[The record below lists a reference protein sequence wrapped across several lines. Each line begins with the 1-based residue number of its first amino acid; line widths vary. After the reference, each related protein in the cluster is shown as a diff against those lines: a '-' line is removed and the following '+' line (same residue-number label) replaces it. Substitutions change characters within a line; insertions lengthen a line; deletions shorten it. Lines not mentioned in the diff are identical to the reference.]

1 MENIKEFDFNSA
13 LNELEKISKTFT
25 VDVWI
30 PSLKRNIKFKQ
41 IDAKQQ
47 KDLLSS
53 AMDTSVYNTN
63 FIKTFYDIIKYNLL
77 QGQDVNLD
85 KFTLID
91 KISIG
96 LTLKEQ
102 ITDELTLFF
111 GEDKKDSVQKF
122 KIKPIIDKLK
132 QYETPSPIVLDVKN
146 DNFQLEV
153 EVSPVTIGAE
163 YLYDTQYKGNKK
175 KEDIKTSED
184 VQQLLSEAFIGE
196 LSKYISNMWINKSEI
211 NFVNLTLNQKIKL
224 IEKLPSSF
232 LQKILDN
239 VSSWKAKT
247 DEFLTVKYENEEQII
262 NLEASMFLS

>member
-1 MENIKEFDFNSA
+1 MENTKEFDFNSA

-30 PSLKRNIKFKQ
+30 PSLKKNIKFKQ

-47 KDLLSS
+47 KDILSS
-53 AMDTSVYNTN
+53 AMDTSVYNTS
-63 FIKTFYDIIKYNLL
+63 FVKTFYEIIKYNILPESNI
-77 QGQDVNLD
+77 NLD
-85 KFTLID
+85 EFTLVD

-102 ITDELTLFF
+102 ITDELMLFF
-111 GEDKKDSVQKF
+111 GEDKKEITQKF
-122 KIKPIIDKLK
+122 KIKPILDKLK
-132 QYETPSPIVLDVKN
+132 QYETPSSIILNTKN
-146 DNFQLEV
+146 DNFELEV
-153 EVSPVTIGAE
+153 EISPVTIGAE
-163 YLYDTQYKGNKK
+163 YLYETQYRGNKK

-184 VQQLLSEAFIGE
+184 VQQLISEAFIGE

-211 NFVNLTLNQKIKL
+211 NFKILTLNQKIRL

-239 VSSWKAKT
+239 ISNWKSKT
-247 DEFLTVKYENEEQII
+247 DEFLTIKHENYEQVIS
-262 NLEASMFLS
+262 LDASMFLS